1 MVTKS
6 INCGHNASLGE
17 LRELNGVKTGKD
29 LAKSLVI
36 KTRANR
42 DLLGGPV
49 PGWGTKILHAM
60 ECGQKQKQKKAKKKN
75 PRTNI
80 AQHPQRDRWLYA
92 GADVI
97 SILQKKTLKHRGN
110 RPEIGSKMLS

>member
-1 MVTKS
+1 MGHHLWVLVTKS

-49 PGWGTKILHAM
+49 VKISCFHCRR
-60 ECGQKQKQKKAKKKN
+60 CGFN
-75 PRTNI
+75 P
-80 AQHPQRDRWLYA
+80 WL
-92 GADVI
+92 
-97 SILQKKTLKHRGN
+97 GN
-110 RPEIGSKMLS
+110 